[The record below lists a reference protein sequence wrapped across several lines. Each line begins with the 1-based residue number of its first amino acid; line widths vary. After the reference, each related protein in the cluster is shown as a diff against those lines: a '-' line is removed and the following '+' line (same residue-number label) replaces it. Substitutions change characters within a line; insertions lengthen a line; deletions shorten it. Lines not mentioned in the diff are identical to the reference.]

1 MFGAMLEAT
10 PPAAQECTE
19 LGFIWGNTLVLHMLC
34 NLNLA
39 SQGEGTE
46 KKKKKRLLYGIN
58 MLYVPLSHAISLHRC
73 AGIFIPSRNV

>member
-46 KKKKKRLLYGIN
+46 KKKKKDYS
-58 MLYVPLSHAISLHRC
+58 MA
-73 AGIFIPSRNV
+73 